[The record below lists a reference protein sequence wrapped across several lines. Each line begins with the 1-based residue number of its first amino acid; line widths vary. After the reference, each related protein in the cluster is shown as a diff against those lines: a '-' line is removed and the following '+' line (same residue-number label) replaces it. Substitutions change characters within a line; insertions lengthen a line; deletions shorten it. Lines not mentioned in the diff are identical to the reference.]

1 MSPTSAVADH
11 GRAVVD
17 HWRMVAD
24 HWRMVADHWRMVVDH
39 GRMVVDHG
47 RVIADHG
54 RMVVDH
60 FGRWERKADFVR
72 RPGGARGQLS
82 LGGSPDPSAMG
93 SVAS

>member
-1 MSPTSAVADH
+1 MVA
-11 GRAVVD
+11 D
-17 HWRMVAD
+17 HWRMVVD
-24 HWRMVADHWRMVVDH
+24 HGRMVADHWRMVVDH

-72 RPGGARGQLS
+72 RPAEPPLS
-82 LGGSPDPSAMG
+82 HCQAGRLPEILRQGHGD
-93 SVAS
+93 